1 MEERHRYRTAS
12 FAYED
17 VKWSRKSSTVATAP
31 HADGK
36 HSNALA
42 NTDDGAIIILIL
54 WLLCYLIIV
63 SLLSWQALHYPFNT
77 LTLTIP
83 ISMLQ
88 ETVMVH
94 MCQ

>member
-42 NTDDGAIIILIL
+42 NTDDGAIIIL
-54 WLLCYLIIV
+54 LL
-63 SLLSWQALHYPFNT
+63 
-77 LTLTIP
+77 
-83 ISMLQ
+83 
-88 ETVMVH
+88 
-94 MCQ
+94 